1 MKPLLISH
9 PVAYKTIVLI
19 GVTVP
24 FLATILALYLL
35 WERAVSWPDL
45 VLLATMYSLTKLG
58 EEVGIHRMLS
68 HRSFQ
73 SHPVVKFVLLV
84 LGSMAVEGPVLEWAA
99 IHIKHHARADR
110 EGDPHSPLEGFFH
123 AHMGWLIKGCIPD
136 INVYCRHLLEDPVI
150 VLVNRTYGLWV
161 AMSLLLPFAIGGW
174 RGLLWGGLVRLF
186 LVHHVAASTNSI
198 CHAFGKR
205 EFETTDESRNQW
217 IVALLSFG
225 QGWHNNHH
233 AFPRSAFT
241 GLYWWQFDISGYLI
255 WALERLGLA
264 RQVYRFPADVRARRS
279 SSSNNVVASIPDP
292 VKEQI

>member
-1 MKPLLISH
+1 MQPFSLHHPL
-9 PVAYKTIVLI
+9 AFKAIVLI
-19 GVTVP
+19 GVIVP
-24 FLATILALYLL
+24 FLATVLAVYLL
-35 WERAVSWPDL
+35 WERAVSWSDL
-45 VLLATMYSLTKLG
+45 MLLAIMYSLIRLS

-73 SHPVVKFVLLV
+73 PHPAVKFVLLV

-123 AHMGWLIKGCIPD
+123 AHIGWLFKDRIPD
-136 INVYCRHLLEDPVI
+136 PGMYCRHLLKDPII

-161 AMSLLLPFAIGGW
+161 LLSLVLPFVIGGW
-174 RGLLWGGLVRLF
+174 TAFLWAGLVRIF
-186 LVHHVAASTNSI
+186 LVHHVTFSTNSI
-198 CHAFGKR
+198 CHIFGKR

-233 AFPRSAFT
+233 AFPRSAFA
-241 GLYWWQFDISGYLI
+241 GLHWWQLDISGYLI
-255 WALERLGLA
+255 WTLERLGLA
-264 RQVYRFPADVRARRS
+264 RDVYRFPPDLLIRRFPGREDI
-279 SSSNNVVASIPDP
+279 VLTRPHP
-292 VKEQI
+292 VKEKI